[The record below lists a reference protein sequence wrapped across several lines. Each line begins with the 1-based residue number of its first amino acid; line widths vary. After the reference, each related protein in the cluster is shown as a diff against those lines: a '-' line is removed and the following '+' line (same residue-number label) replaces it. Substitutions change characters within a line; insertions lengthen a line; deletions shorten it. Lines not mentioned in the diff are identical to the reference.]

1 MNKARLVELFRVYE
15 KGLAAKAR
23 NKSAENAFVSGLY
36 SFYGRGPRPAT
47 PNNITP
53 GSKKTAENFNRDFSN
68 LVKVLQDPAANAT
81 AANKKARQAAVN
93 YYYSLTN
100 ATKAA
105 NNATVKLKEARPAP
119 AAVNYYSATKAAK
132 AATVKLKEARPA
144 PVNIN
149 ALFKSLVAKATEVKP
164 ARNRLG
170 RPLGSR
176 KYSPGY
182 MQNFKLP
189 NGLTMKNFQN
199 KLNKLNTKWT
209 SEKDVKRMVEA
220 TLLRKYGNKNA
231 SFYSKYPNFATG
243 PFRNILN
250 RATNEKKRLQ
260 IGASRPSL
268 TASNSQFQ
276 ALKALSPN
284 GKTYY
289 GNMNI
294 WKGLTPAQVDKFTN
308 LTAIQKNALKRMIR
322 SVRLNSMEP
331 NKAKVRAGRN
341 REELTNDLMK
351 MQNNKNLLNVIK
363 VRVAKSRAP
372 AQGISNNSG
381 AKGGSAAVGAP
392 TNIFGS
398 RSTSTNWRNFNK

>member
-1 MNKARLVELFRVYE
+1 MNKAQLVELFRVYE
-15 KGLAAKAR
+15 KGLATKAR

-36 SFYGRGPRPAT
+36 SFYGRGPRPNTA
-47 PNNITP
+47 NNVTP
-53 GSKKTAENFNRDFSN
+53 GTKKTAENFKRNFTN
-68 LVKVLQDPAANAT
+68 LIKVLQDPAANAT
-81 AANKKARQAAVN
+81 AANKTARQAAVN
-93 YYYSLTN
+93 YYSPTN
-100 ATKAA
+100 ATG
-105 NNATVKLKEARPAP
+105 
-119 AAVNYYSATKAAK
+119 
-132 AATVKLKEARPA
+132 
-144 PVNIN
+144 NIDV
-149 ALFKSLVAKATEVKP
+149 LFKSLVAKAAEVKP
-164 ARNRLG
+164 AANRLG

-176 KYSPGY
+176 RYTPGY
-182 MQNFKLP
+182 MQNFTLP

-231 SFYSKYPNFATG
+231 SFYAKYPNLATG

-268 TASNSQFQ
+268 TASNAQFQ

-294 WKGLTPAQVDKFTN
+294 WKALTPAQVDKFEN
-308 LTAIQKNALKRMIR
+308 LTAIQKSALKRMIR
-322 SVRLNSMEP
+322 SVRLNNKEP
-331 NKAKVRAGRN
+331 NKSKVRVGRN
-341 REELTNDLMK
+341 REELTNNLMK
-351 MQNNKNLLNVIK
+351 IESNKNLLNVIK
-363 VRVAKSRAP
+363 VRVAKGRAP
-372 AQGISNNSG
+372 AQGISNG
-381 AKGGSAAVGAP
+381 AGTKNKGGSAPVGAP

-398 RSTSTNWRNFNK
+398 RTTSTNWRNFNK

>member
-36 SFYGRGPRPAT
+36 SFYGRGPRPTT
-47 PNNITP
+47 PNNITS
-53 GSKKTAENFNRDFSN
+53 GGKKTAENFTRDFSN
-68 LVKVLQDPAANAT
+68 LIKVLQDPAANAT

-119 AAVNYYSATKAAK
+119 
-132 AATVKLKEARPA
+132 
-144 PVNIN
+144 VNIN
-149 ALFKSLVAKATEVKP
+149 ALFKSLVAKAAEVKP

-294 WKGLTPAQVDKFTN
+294 WKGLTPAQVDRFTN

-331 NKAKVRAGRN
+331 NKSKVRAGRN

-351 MQNNKNLLNVIK
+351 MQSNKNLLNEIK

-381 AKGGSAAVGAP
+381 AKGGSAPVGAP
-392 TNIFGS
+392 TNIFGT